1 MAIGNLP
8 VGNAKAISASANVK
22 SSQGAM
28 LGIFCSSSTSGT
40 ITLYD
45 DASTGTSTA
54 IAAVF
59 NVTAGTYYTLPVAFA
74 NGLYVV
80 VGGTA
85 AVTVVL
91 V

>member
-45 DASTGTSTA
+45 DAATGTSTA

>member
-8 VGNAKAISASANVK
+8 VGNAKAISTTANVK
-22 SSQGAM
+22 ASQGAM

-45 DASTGTSTA
+45 DAATGTSTA

-59 NVTAGTYYTLPVAFA
+59 NVTAGTWYSLPVAFG

>member
-1 MAIGNLP
+1 MAIGNLS
-8 VGNAKAISASANVK
+8 VGNAKPITASANIK

-45 DASTGTSTA
+45 DAATGTSTA

-59 NVTAGTYYTLPVAFA
+59 NVTAGTYYPLPVAFG

>member
-8 VGNAKAISASANVK
+8 VGSAKAISATANVK

-45 DASTGTSTA
+45 DAATGTSTA
-54 IAAVF
+54 IAASF
-59 NVTAGTYYTLPVAFA
+59 NVTAGTYYSLPVAFA

>member
-8 VGNAKAISASANVK
+8 VGNAKAISATANIK

-45 DASTGTSTA
+45 DAATGTSTA

>member
-8 VGNAKAISASANVK
+8 VGSAKAISATANVK

-45 DASTGTSTA
+45 DASTGTTVP

-59 NVTAGTYYTLPVAFA
+59 NVTAGTYYSLPVAFG

-80 VGGTA
+80 IGGTA

>member
-8 VGNAKAISASANVK
+8 VGNAKAISATANVK

-45 DASTGTSTA
+45 DAATGTSTA

-59 NVTAGTYYTLPVAFA
+59 NVTAGTYYSLPVAFA

>member
-1 MAIGNLP
+1 MAIGNLQ
-8 VGNAKAISASANVK
+8 VGNAKAISATANVK

-28 LGIFCSSSTSGT
+28 LGIFCSSSASGT

-45 DASTGTSTA
+45 DTATGTSVP

-59 NVTAGTYYTLPVAFA
+59 NVTAGNWYPLPVAFGS
-74 NGLYVV
+74 GLYVV